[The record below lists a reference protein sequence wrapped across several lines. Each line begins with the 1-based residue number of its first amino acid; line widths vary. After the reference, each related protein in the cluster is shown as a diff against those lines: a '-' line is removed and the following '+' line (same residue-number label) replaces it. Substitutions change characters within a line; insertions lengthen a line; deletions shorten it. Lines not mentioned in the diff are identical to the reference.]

1 MTTNYDK
8 YMEKKPS
15 VCGGALVVKGT
26 RVRVKVVLDSLAEG
40 HSPEEIVASYPTL
53 TLEAV
58 RAVVAYAAASAADD
72 EVYPLP
78 HALTA

>member
-1 MTTNYDK
+1 MKNYDD
-8 YMEKKPS
+8 YMERKPG
-15 VCGGALVVKGT
+15 VCGGTLVVKGT

-53 TLEAV
+53 SSDSV
-58 RAVVAYAAASAADD
+58 RAIVAYAAASAADD

-78 HALTA
+78 HALTV

>member
-1 MTTNYDK
+1 MTTNYDD
-8 YMEKKPS
+8 YMEKNTG

-40 HSPEEIVASYPTL
+40 HSPEEIVAAYPTL

-58 RAVVAYAAASAADD
+58 RAVVAYAAACAADD